1 MEAALP
7 TVREKTKECG
17 KEIYAMKFDE
27 KEPEINLESVLTVPT
42 PPPASSYLSQ

>member
-7 TVREKTKECG
+7 TVREKVKECG

-27 KEPEINLESVLTVPT
+27 KEPAINLESVLKVPT
-42 PPPASSYLSQ
+42 RRPSSYLSQ